1 MDDTRHPV
9 SRRGLLVG
17 TTMVSALTLGVP
29 AGGPAQAKPSVH
41 AEPLGVP
48 VSRDR
53 IAAARTRRP
62 GSGPTPLRYTP
73 DFHERL
79 TEWLRF
85 WWANAP
91 RLWVTPLE
99 VVAETTSDG
108 RTLLLT
114 SISQLSRGRAETGFD
129 AGQPDSAY
137 WATLASLHHH
147 FSVVRP
153 EPAAGRV
160 RVENGPAGF
169 TGSAEQVDFAV
180 SACREVWGYAAAT
193 AGNWSE
199 YGDRALRRAVQQ
211 GNVQS
216 RAGWAAFTR
225 ATLRLGLGTESF

>member
-1 MDDTRHPV
+1 MNDTRHPV

-17 TTMVSALTLGVP
+17 TTVASALTLSVP
-29 AGGPAQAKPSVH
+29 AGGPARANPSAGSGGELVT
-41 AEPLGVP
+41 
-48 VSRDR
+48 RDR

-62 GSGPTPLRYTP
+62 GGGPAPLRYAP

-91 RLWVTPLE
+91 RQWVAPLA

-114 SISQLSRGRAETGFD
+114 GISQLSRGRAETGFD
-129 AGQPDSAY
+129 AGRPDPAY
-137 WATLASLHHH
+137 WGTLSSLHHH
-147 FSVVRP
+147 FPVVRP

-160 RVENGPAGF
+160 RVEDGSSGF

-180 SACREVWGYAAAT
+180 RACREVWGYPAT
-193 AGNWSE
+193 TSGNWPE
-199 YGDRALRRAVQQ
+199 YGDRALRRAAQRVAV
-211 GNVQS
+211 GS

-225 ATLRLGLGTESF
+225 ATVRLGLGTESY